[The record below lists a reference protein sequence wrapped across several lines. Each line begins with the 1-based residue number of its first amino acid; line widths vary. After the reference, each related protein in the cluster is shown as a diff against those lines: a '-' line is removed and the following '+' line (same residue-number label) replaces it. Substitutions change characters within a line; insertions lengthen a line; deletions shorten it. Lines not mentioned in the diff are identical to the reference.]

1 MSYINGKT
9 FRPRFSF
16 FLFLTSPCYIFILN
30 FFRDISRIMASSS
43 LINQLSPVRKRM
55 LNLNKRNVIKVTTE
69 KLGSH
74 SEGNVMNKTYK
85 QHINDKV

>member
-9 FRPRFSF
+9 FKPKFSLYLFLPAIFSF
-16 FLFLTSPCYIFILN
+16 SIFFEMFPEL
-30 FFRDISRIMASSS
+30 RQVAR
-43 LINQLSPVRKRM
+43 LINQLSPVRKRI

-85 QHINDKV
+85 